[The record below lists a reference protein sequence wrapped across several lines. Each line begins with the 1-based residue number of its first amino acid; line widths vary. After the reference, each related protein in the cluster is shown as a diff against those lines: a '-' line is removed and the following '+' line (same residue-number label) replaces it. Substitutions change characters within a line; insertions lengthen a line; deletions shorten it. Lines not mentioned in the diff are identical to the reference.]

1 MRIFIAVVVVSILSL
16 GANVLVAGELTTGR
30 LKVGA
35 SMEVMNPP
43 DADLFRENG
52 ERRFAGIHDD
62 LYVRSIVIDNGKTK
76 AALVSIEL
84 GKVPGG
90 AEFPK
95 RVAAAVGIAPEHLY
109 IASTHDHNTVRPP
122 DGDTS
127 TKYYEIIEKAT
138 IKSIKD
144 ANKKLQP
151 ARVGYAKGEAYV
163 NTNRDEKIGEGYHM
177 GYVPDGPSD
186 KTVAVV
192 AFTTPE
198 GKPIAI
204 YANYAVHAV
213 VMYLATTKDGLPE
226 ITGDLPGFTS
236 RYVEDHFEGAVALWT
251 SGAAGDQNPLFM
263 ATYNQDHP
271 DVHDE
276 GPGGY
281 AILDVQS
288 RRLGQEI
295 VRLTESIQNT
305 SATVQIWGKKSSITT
320 PGRQR
325 KYPRDTS
332 EPRGGYR
339 APAKIEMID
348 GDPVSIPLHLLM
360 LNDIALAG
368 VSGEVFTE
376 IGMHLKEQ
384 SPFDRT
390 MMVTVMPDASVYV
403 PTDKAFLLPSEKAIS
418 NSLKPGYVEPAML
431 DELTKLMN
439 EYISL
444 NK

>member
-1 MRIFIAVVVVSILSL
+1 MRAFIAFFVVSIFSFVHHLSAAEPTS
-16 GANVLVAGELTTGR
+16 GS

-43 DADLFRENG
+43 DAALFRENG
-52 ERRFAGIHDD
+52 ERRFSGVHDD
-62 LYVRSIVIDNGKTK
+62 LYVRSIVIDNGVTK
-76 AALVSIEL
+76 AALVSIDL
-84 GKVPGG
+84 SKVPGG
-90 AEFPK
+90 DKFSE
-95 RVAAAVGIAPEHLY
+95 RVAKAVGIQPEHLY
-109 IASTHDHNTVRPP
+109 ITATHDHNTVRPP

-127 TKYYEIIEKAT
+127 TEYYHIIEKAT
-138 IKSIKD
+138 IKSLKD
-144 ANKKLQP
+144 AEKKLQP
-151 ARVGYAKGEAYV
+151 ARVGYAKGKAYI

-192 AFTTPE
+192 SFTTPA

-236 RYVEDHFEGAVALWT
+236 RYIEEHFEGAVALWT

-271 DVHDE
+271 DVVDQ
-276 GPGGY
+276 GIGGY

-295 VRLTESIQNT
+295 VRLTKSIKNT
-305 SATVQIWGKKSSITT
+305 SSTVEIWGKKSSLTT

-325 KYPRDTS
+325 KHPRDPNV
-332 EPRGGYR
+332 PRGGYM
-339 APAKIEMID
+339 APAQIEMID
-348 GDPVSIPLHLLM
+348 GDPVTIPLHLLM

-368 VSGEVFTE
+368 VSAEVFTE
-376 IGMHLKEQ
+376 IGMRLKEQ

-390 MMVTVMPDASVYV
+390 IMVTVMPDARVYV
-403 PTDKAFLLPSEKAIS
+403 PTDAGFRLPSEKAIS

-431 DELTKLMN
+431 KAFADLMDEYL
-439 EYISL
+439 SL
-444 NK
+444 KN

>member
-1 MRIFIAVVVVSILSL
+1 MRACTAFIVVAIFSFAHDLSAAEPTSGSL
-16 GANVLVAGELTTGR
+16 Q
-30 LKVGA
+30 VGA
-35 SMEVMNPP
+35 AKEVMNPP
-43 DADLFRENG
+43 DEDLFRNG
-52 ERRFAGIHDD
+52 ERRFSGIHDD
-62 LYVRSIVIDNGKTK
+62 LLVRSIVIDNGKTK
-76 AALVSIEL
+76 AALVSIDL

-95 RVAAAVGIAPEHLY
+95 RVAKAVGIAPEHLY
-109 IASTHDHNTVRPP
+109 ITATHDHNTVSPP

-127 TKYYEIIEKAT
+127 TKYYDIIEKAT

-144 ANKKLQP
+144 ASKKLQP
-151 ARVGYAKGEAYV
+151 ARIGYAKGKAYI

-186 KTVAVV
+186 KEVAVV
-192 AFTTPE
+192 SFTDLN

-213 VMYLATTKDGLPE
+213 VMYLATTKDGKPE

-271 DVHDE
+271 DVYDT
-276 GPGGY
+276 GTGGY
-281 AILDVQS
+281 AILEVQS

-295 VRLTESIQNT
+295 VRLTKSIKNT
-305 SATVQIWGKKSSITT
+305 SANVKIWGKQSSVTT

-325 KYPRDTS
+325 KYPLDPS
-332 EPRGGYR
+332 QPRGGYM

-348 GDPVSIPLHLLM
+348 GDPVTIPLHVLM

-368 VSGEVFTE
+368 VSAEVFTE
-376 IGMHLKEQ
+376 IGIHLKEQ

-390 MMVTVMPDASVYV
+390 IMVTVMPDARVYV

-418 NSLKPGYVEPAML
+418 NSLKPGH
-431 DELTKLMN
+431 
-439 EYISL
+439 I
-444 NK
+444 

>member
-1 MRIFIAVVVVSILSL
+1 MKAFIAFFVVSIFSFVHHLSAAEPTSGSL
-16 GANVLVAGELTTGR
+16 Q
-30 LKVGA
+30 VGA

-43 DADLFRENG
+43 DEDLFRNG
-52 ERRFAGIHDD
+52 ERRFSGIHDD
-62 LYVRSIVIDNGKTK
+62 LLVRSIVIDNGKTK
-76 AALVSIEL
+76 AALVSMDL

-90 AEFPK
+90 TEFPK
-95 RVAAAVGIAPEHLY
+95 RVAKAVGIAPEHLY
-109 IASTHDHNTVRPP
+109 ITATHDHNTVRPP

-127 TKYYEIIEKAT
+127 TKYYAIIEKAT

-144 ANKKLQP
+144 AAEKIQP
-151 ARVGYAKGEAYV
+151 ARVGYATGKAYV
-163 NTNRDEKIGEGYHM
+163 NTNRDEKIGDGYHM

-186 KTVAVV
+186 KEVSVV
-192 AFTTPE
+192 SFTDLN

-213 VMYLATTKDGLPE
+213 TMFRAKTKDGKPE

-236 RYVEDHFEGAVALWT
+236 RYVEDHFEDAVALWT

-271 DVHDE
+271 DVYDT
-276 GPGGY
+276 GIGGY
-281 AILDVQS
+281 AILEVQS
-288 RRLGQEI
+288 RRLGEEI
-295 VRLTESIQNT
+295 VRLTKSIENT
-305 SATVQIWGKKSSITT
+305 SANVKIWGKKSSITT

-325 KYPRDTS
+325 KHPRDPS
-332 EPRGGYR
+332 QPRGGYM
-339 APAKIEMID
+339 APSKIEMID
-348 GDPVSIPLHLLM
+348 GDPVTIPLHLLM

-376 IGMHLKEQ
+376 IGINFKAQ

-390 MMVTVMPDASVYV
+390 MMVTIMPDSRVYV

-418 NSLKPGYVEPAML
+418 NSLKPGYVEPAMIN
-431 DELTKLMN
+431 ELTKMMD

-444 NK
+444 NR